1 MMGMGGMGAPLP
13 PMGGM
18 PEPDADNMGMA
29 GGAAPSMSPVE
40 AVLAALQVM
49 QAERQTED
57 DVVLQAVMAATGGMP
72 SGLGGVTEGAPMGV
86 PMGDPMGLPGAAPEM
101 GAY

>member
-1 MMGMGGMGAPLP
+1 MKAGSKPMIGMGGMSAP
-13 PMGGM
+13 M
-18 PEPDADNMGMA
+18 PEPGMGADPMA
-29 GGAAPSMSPVE
+29 APMGAAPSMSPVQ

-49 QAERQTED
+49 QSERKTED

-72 SGLGGVTEGAPMGV
+72 SGLGGVTEGAPMG
-86 PMGDPMGLPGAAPEM
+86 LPGDEPEM